1 MSSPKPETQVL
12 LAEQTE
18 ALTLYLDALFADK
31 PMSMPVPVSA
41 PPLPAVT
48 ARVIDLPATR
58 VEAVVV
64 KAPVVEVVAPPV
76 TVPTSPAPAVDE
88 PMEGRGRPRREL
100 AVETKIP
107 TSAAT
112 QTPEPRP
119 DWASEPFPCLL
130 LKVQGLLLAL
140 PLVKLNRIL
149 PWEDPTLIPG
159 YAPWLLGVL
168 QQAGQARNLKVVDTA
183 ALVMPERLSQIAPA
197 DPEYQHIV
205 MVGDGEWGLTCEDVS
220 SIIHIDPAKVRWRT
234 NRSKR
239 PWLAG
244 TVIEHLC
251 ALLDAERLAEMLS
264 AGASDLSS

>member
-1 MSSPKPETQVL
+1 MNAPKPETQVL

-41 PPLPAVT
+41 PPLPM
-48 ARVIDLPATR
+48 ARVIDLPSTR

-76 TVPTSPAPAVDE
+76 SAPASPV
-88 PMEGRGRPRREL
+88 PVVNL
-100 AVETKIP
+100 Q

-112 QTPEPRP
+112 LTPEPRP
-119 DWASEPFPCLL
+119 DWASAPFPCLL

-149 PWEDPTLIPG
+149 PWDEPTLIPG

-168 QQAGQARNLKVVDTA
+168 PQAGQAHNLKVVDTA
-183 ALVMPERLSQIAPA
+183 ALVMPERVSQAASSGPG
-197 DPEYQHIV
+197 YQHIV

-220 SIIHIDPAKVRWRT
+220 SIINIDPAKVRWRT
-234 NRSKR
+234 NRTKR

-264 AGASDLSS
+264 AGAQDLSS

>member
-1 MSSPKPETQVL
+1 MNTPKPETQAL

-41 PPLPAVT
+41 PPLPVART
-48 ARVIDLPATR
+48 RVIDLPSTR

-76 TVPTSPAPAVDE
+76 TAPASPV
-88 PMEGRGRPRREL
+88 P
-100 AVETKIP
+100 AVAVNLQA
-107 TSAAT
+107 SVAA

-119 DWASEPFPCLL
+119 DWASAPFPCLL

-149 PWEDPTLIPG
+149 PWDKPTLIPG

-168 QQAGQARNLKVVDTA
+168 HQAGQAHNLKVVDTA
-183 ALVMPERLSQIAPA
+183 ALVMPERVSQAASSGPG
-197 DPEYQHIV
+197 YQHIV
-205 MVGDGEWGLTCEDVS
+205 MIGDGEWGLTCEDVS
-220 SIIHIDPAKVRWRT
+220 SVITIDPAKVRWRT
-234 NRSKR
+234 NRTKR

-264 AGASDLSS
+264 AGAPDLSS

>member
-1 MSSPKPETQVL
+1 MNSPKPETQVL

-41 PPLPAVT
+41 PPLPLVT
-48 ARVIDLPATR
+48 ARVIDLPSTR

-76 TVPTSPAPAVDE
+76 TAPASPAPAVGANLQAS
-88 PMEGRGRPRREL
+88 P
-100 AVETKIP
+100 
-107 TSAAT
+107 AA
-112 QTPEPRP
+112 QMPEPRP

-130 LKVQGLLLAL
+130 LKVHGLLLAL

-149 PWEDPTLIPG
+149 PWAEPTLIPG

-168 QQAGQARNLKVVDTA
+168 HQAGQARNLKVVDTA
-183 ALVMPERLSQIAPA
+183 ALVMPERLGQVASPVSGH
-197 DPEYQHIV
+197 QHIV

-220 SIIHIDPAKVRWRT
+220 SVINIDPAKVRWRS
-234 NRSKR
+234 NRTKR

-244 TVIEHLC
+244 TVVEHLC
-251 ALLDAERLAEMLS
+251 ALLDAERLAELLS
-264 AGASDLSS
+264 AGAPDLSA

>member
-1 MSSPKPETQVL
+1 MNAPKPETQVL

-41 PPLPAVT
+41 PPLPM
-48 ARVIDLPATR
+48 ARVIDLPSTR

-76 TVPTSPAPAVDE
+76 SAPASPV
-88 PMEGRGRPRREL
+88 PVVNL
-100 AVETKIP
+100 Q

-112 QTPEPRP
+112 LTPEPRP
-119 DWASEPFPCLL
+119 DWASAPFPCLL

-149 PWEDPTLIPG
+149 PWDEPTPIPG

-168 QQAGQARNLKVVDTA
+168 PQAGQAHNLKVVDTA
-183 ALVMPERLSQIAPA
+183 ALVMPERVSQAA
-197 DPEYQHIV
+197 TSGVGYQHIV

-220 SIIHIDPAKVRWRT
+220 SIINIDPAKVRWRT
-234 NRSKR
+234 NRTKR

-264 AGASDLSS
+264 AGAQDLSS

>member
-1 MSSPKPETQVL
+1 MSTPQPETRVL

-31 PMSMPVPVSA
+31 PMSMPVPVNA
-41 PPLPAVT
+41 PPLPVVAA
-48 ARVIDLPATR
+48 ARVIDLPSTR

-64 KAPVVEVVAPPV
+64 KAPAVQVVAPPV
-76 TVPTSPAPAVDE
+76 TAPAGPV
-88 PMEGRGRPRREL
+88 PVV
-100 AVETKIP
+100 A
-107 TSAAT
+107 TSLQTSVAT
-112 QTPEPRP
+112 QMPEPRP

-149 PWEDPTLIPG
+149 PWEEPTLIPG
-159 YAPWLLGVL
+159 YAPWMLGAL
-168 QQAGQARNLKVVDTA
+168 QQPGQARNLKVVDTA
-183 ALVMPERLSQIAPA
+183 ALVMPERMKQSALSAPG
-197 DPEYQHIV
+197 YQHIV

-220 SIIHIDPAKVRWRT
+220 SIITIDPAKVRWRT
-234 NRSKR
+234 NRTKR

-244 TVIEHLC
+244 TVIEQLC

-264 AGASDLSS
+264 AGAPDLSS